1 MDERQIR
8 QIAKMIFQMMI
19 DKQIVSDI
27 GTSALPIAYVLLSER
42 WQEYDSNLFNDIID
56 SLKEKYQCVLVLP
69 EGNDKDRLSQAVNC
83 NIVTRDDVAEPVEG
97 SVSFFPIPCRDL
109 ISKTALCLSDDFNS
123 HWVRMCIERG
133 TAVYIRKETNMFTG
147 KESKI
152 YQKKVLSFYEE
163 VESYGIH
170 FLEDNNEMELILQK
184 SNGSERIQNKTKKY
198 ITMADLDN
206 VDITKVFR
214 IQEGDMFTA
223 LAKEHIEELGIR
235 VIVE

>member
-8 QIAKMIFQMMI
+8 EIAKMIFQMMKE
-19 DKQIVSDI
+19 KQIVSDI
-27 GTSALPIAYVLLSER
+27 GASALPIAYVLLSER
-42 WQEYDSNLFNDIID
+42 WQEYDSDLFNDLID
-56 SLKEKYQCVLVLP
+56 SLKDKYQCVLVLP
-69 EGNDKDRLSQAVNC
+69 EGNDKDRFSQAVNC
-83 NIVTRDDVAEPVEG
+83 NIVTRDDVAEPAEK

-109 ISKTALCLSDDFNS
+109 ISKAALCLSDDFNS

-133 TAVYIRKETNMFTG
+133 TEVYMRKETPMFTG
-147 KESKI
+147 KEPAT
-152 YQKKVLSFYEE
+152 YQKKVLTYYQD

-170 FLEDNNEMELILQK
+170 FLEDNKELEPILQK
-184 SNGSERIQNKTKKY
+184 SNGSEGIQNKTRKY

-214 IQEGDMFTA
+214 MQEGDTFTA
-223 LAKEHIEELGIR
+223 LAKEHIEKLGVR

>member
-8 QIAKMIFQMMI
+8 EIAKVIFQMMI
-19 DKQIVSDI
+19 EKQKVSDI
-27 GTSALPIAYVLLSER
+27 GTSALPVAYVLLSER
-42 WQEYDSNLFNDIID
+42 WQEYDSNLFNDTID

-69 EGNDKDRLSQAVNC
+69 DGNDKDRFSQAAGC
-83 NIVTRDDVAEPVEG
+83 SIVTCDDVAEPAMG
-97 SVSFFPIPCRDL
+97 SVSFFPVPCRDL
-109 ISKTALCLSDDFNS
+109 IVKTALCLSDDFNS

-133 TAVYIRKETNMFTG
+133 SALYMRKEKTMFTG

-152 YQKKVLSFYEE
+152 YQKKVLSYYED

-170 FLEDNNEMELILQK
+170 FLEDKDKIETILQK
-184 SNGSERIQNKTKKY
+184 STGFEGIQNKTRKY

-206 VDITKVFR
+206 ADITKVFR

-223 LAKEHIEELGIR
+223 LAKEHIEKLGIR
-235 VIVE
+235 IITC